1 MKNRKILH
9 LPLRVEALGR
19 VREIYLELARRPVE
33 RACIA
38 RTTCCRF
45 RLTGR
50 VPQLTKGEALV
61 AAAALR
67 AHGRKS
73 LPEPVEEG
81 SCPLLKADGKCRIY
95 EGRPFGCR
103 THFCE
108 AAGGIVPRGE
118 VIDLIRR
125 LEEVDEDLGGRG
137 ALPLPVALREVI
149 DG

>member
-1 MKNRKILH
+1 MEERF
-9 LPLRVEALGR
+9 RD
-19 VREIYLELARRPVE
+19 IYAELAERPLE
-33 RACIA
+33 RNCIA

-45 RLTGR
+45 RQTGR

-61 AAAALR
+61 AAKALR
-67 AHGRKS
+67 VHGRKD

-81 SCPLLKADGKCRIY
+81 ACPLLKMDGNCRIY

-108 AAGGIVPRGE
+108 AAGGNAPRGE

-125 LEEVDEDLGGRG
+125 LEEVDEALGGGG
-137 ALPLPVALREVI
+137 ALPLPVAVAEVL
-149 DG
+149 